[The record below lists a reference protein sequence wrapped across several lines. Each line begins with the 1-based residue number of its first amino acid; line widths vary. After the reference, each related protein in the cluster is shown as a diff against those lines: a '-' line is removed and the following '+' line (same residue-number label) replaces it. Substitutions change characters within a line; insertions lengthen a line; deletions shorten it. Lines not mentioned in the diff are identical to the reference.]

1 MFKNS
6 FESTANQVLF
16 RPGVLRIFAT
26 VGIATTLLLS
36 PLQMH
41 AQDEDTVES
50 LQAKIASMEKQFAAV
65 TKDRDALYDQLSAT
79 IDEIE
84 ALESKTADID
94 TGRTHIREKYFALS
108 EESST
113 RQANDEAEMNRLVG
127 SSLAQIK
134 SALKE
139 RDDALA
145 SIAASDKKTASARNG
160 NALTRNQLINAK
172 QNISSLENRIGF
184 LEIQLAKAEGDLAA
198 ANSRASSSE
207 NRLAF
212 LEIQLAKSQGDLA
225 AASSQAAAAEAIVA
239 SGPPVDWA
247 DKLSDSLSAQY
258 SGLKDVEVS
267 ALPGNRVAVR
277 IGNSGLFRSGAS
289 RLSGQGG
296 RLLSRIGDALI
307 GQTDTRILVLG
318 HTDNIPVGSDSSYVD
333 NTDLSNRRALEAM
346 RHLGDAVGIPFDRL
360 SSTGLADNYPIAS
373 NDTSEGRSQNRRIEL
388 ELSPLR
394 DSAKLGQA
402 QKIAR
407 QKQLNRKYTPG
418 HHLPGV
424 L

>member
-16 RPGVLRIFAT
+16 RPGVLRIYAT

-184 LEIQLAKAEGDLAA
+184 LDIQLAKAEGDLAA

-258 SGLKDVEVS
+258 SGLEDVEVS

-277 IGNSGLFRSGAS
+277 IGNNGLFRSGAS

-307 GQTDTRILVLG
+307 GQTDARILVLG

-360 SSTGLADNYPIAS
+360 SSTGLADNYPICLLY
-373 NDTSEGRSQNRRIEL
+373 TSPSPRDAT
-388 ELSPLR
+388 LSRMPS
-394 DSAKLGQA
+394 SA
-402 QKIAR
+402 
-407 QKQLNRKYTPG
+407 
-418 HHLPGV
+418 
-424 L
+424 

>member
-36 PLQMH
+36 PLQTH

-50 LQAKIASMEKQFAAV
+50 LQAKIATMEKQFAAV
-65 TKDRDALYDQLSAT
+65 SKDRDSLYDQLSAT

-94 TGRTHIREKYFALS
+94 TGRAHIRQQYFALS

-113 RQANDEAEMNRLVG
+113 RQANDEAEMNRLVD

-139 RDDALA
+139 RDEALA
-145 SIAASDKKTASARNG
+145 SIAASEKKTASARNG

-172 QNISSLENRIGF
+172 QNNSSLKNRIGF
-184 LEIQLAKAEGDLAA
+184 LDIQLAKAEGDLAAANSRASSSENRLAFLDIQLAKAEGDLAA

-212 LEIQLAKSQGDLA
+212 LEIQLAKAQGDLA

-267 ALPGNRVAVR
+267 ALPGNRAV
-277 IGNSGLFRSGAS
+277 
-289 RLSGQGG
+289 
-296 RLLSRIGDALI
+296 
-307 GQTDTRILVLG
+307 
-318 HTDNIPVGSDSSYVD
+318 SY
-333 NTDLSNRRALEAM
+333 T
-346 RHLGDAVGIPFDRL
+346 HL
-360 SSTGLADNYPIAS
+360 T
-373 NDTSEGRSQNRRIEL
+373 
-388 ELSPLR
+388 
-394 DSAKLGQA
+394 
-402 QKIAR
+402 
-407 QKQLNRKYTPG
+407 
-418 HHLPGV
+418 LPTIYSV
-424 L
+424 

>member
-16 RPGVLRIFAT
+16 RPNVLRIFAT

-394 DSAKLGQA
+394 
-402 QKIAR
+402 
-407 QKQLNRKYTPG
+407 
-418 HHLPGV
+418 
-424 L
+424 